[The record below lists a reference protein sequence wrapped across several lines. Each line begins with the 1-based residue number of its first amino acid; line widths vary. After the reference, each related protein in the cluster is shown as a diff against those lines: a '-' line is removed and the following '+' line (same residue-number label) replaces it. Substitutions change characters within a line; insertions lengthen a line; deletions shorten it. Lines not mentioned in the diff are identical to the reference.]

1 MISVKK
7 TGTKTWKYS
16 WHIGKAI
23 RGEVVPMFPNKIDAI
38 EWSIS
43 DRIKENDQVCSI
55 VIQGYKDNWLVF
67 RMTGKAIHLADYVQ
81 IIISSRIDY

>member
-1 MISVKK
+1 MISIKK

-23 RGEVVPMFPNKIDAI
+23 RGEVVPMYPNKIDSI

-43 DRIKENDQVCSI
+43 SRVTENDQVCSI
-55 VIQGYKDNWLVF
+55 VIQGFMENSVIF
-67 RMTGKAIHLADYVQ
+67 RMTGKAIHLANHVQ
-81 IIISSRIDY
+81 LIISSKINY

>member
-1 MISVKK
+1 MLSVRK

-23 RGEVVPMFPNKIDAI
+23 RGTIAPMYPNKIDSI

-43 DRIKENDQVCSI
+43 ARVNENDQVCSI
-55 VIQGYKDNWLVF
+55 VIQGYKENSAVF
-67 RMTGKAIHLADYVQ
+67 RITGRAVHIANHVQ
-81 IIISSRIDY
+81 LIISSKIDY